1 MFKFSYID
9 VQFPTLSSPLTRAA
23 ELTLSHA
30 RYEHETATIYFT
42 NWDPTYE
49 TLSPG
54 TPVIVTLTGG
64 KSSETY
70 NMYVN
75 YIKPDLSPSKKY
87 LEVNLIGASF
97 PLKQQSQRVWSDV
110 TADRVAADI
119 AKSHNFSY
127 VAVPHPRV
135 YEQVTQAGKTDWE
148 LLVSLAKQ
156 SGYSVSAVNTSL
168 YFQPLTKSFTENRA
182 VAHYFTMTNL
192 SSKATEIYSFVPL
205 IGESIPFQD
214 AQKATVSISGIN
226 PRNKTLHSHK
236 GAKASRYTR
245 ARGTEPVFNSYN
257 TSVVAP
263 SFEISKHETD
273 AAVAR
278 NRYPYRGKV
287 VVVGTPGIR
296 PDDAVFLANIGQSY
310 SGYWTVL
317 KVEHEIENNRQF
329 VTTLHVGTDS
339 LGLAGSWDGEAP
351 VTAPNEKVSRV
362 LSPSKRKNN
371 KIPATKLA
379 KTGRGNKQSLTNH
392 FSLSSKAK
400 SAKTAGASYKWEGTP
415 VNLEKPAV
423 IEKSMPGVVRVKKR
437 SSRG

>member
-9 VQFPTLSSPLTRAA
+9 VQFPTLSTPLNRAA
-23 ELTLSHA
+23 ELLLSHG

-64 KSSETY
+64 RSSETY

-75 YIKPDLSPSKKY
+75 YIRPDLSPSKNY

-97 PLKQQSQRVWSDV
+97 PLKQQSQRVWADV

-127 VAVPHPRV
+127 VSVPHPRV
-135 YEQVTQAGKTDWE
+135 YEQITQAGKTDWE

-156 SGYSVSAVNTSL
+156 SGYSVSAVNTTL
-168 YFQPLTKSFTENRA
+168 YFQPLAQSFTEKRA
-182 VAHYFTMTNL
+182 IAHYFTMTNL
-192 SSKATEIYSFVPL
+192 SSKATEIYSFVPM
-205 IGESIPFQD
+205 IGEAIPFQD
-214 AQKATVSISGIN
+214 AKKSTVSISGID
-226 PRNKTLHSHK
+226 PRSKTPHSHR
-236 GAKASRYTR
+236 GAKATRYTR
-245 ARGTEPVFNSYN
+245 IKGTAPTFDSYD

-263 SFEISKHETD
+263 SFEVSKYETD
-273 AAVAR
+273 AAIAR
-278 NRYPYRGKV
+278 NSYPYRGKV
-287 VVVGTPGIR
+287 VVIGTPGIR
-296 PDDAVFLANIGQSY
+296 PDDAVFLANIGESY

-339 LGLAGSWDGEAP
+339 LGLSSSWQGEAP
-351 VTAPNEKVSRV
+351 VLAPNEKVSRI
-362 LSPSKRKNN
+362 LSPTKRKNN

-379 KTGRGNKQSLTNH
+379 KTGKGKKQSLTNH
-392 FSLSSKAK
+392 FSLTSKTKA
-400 SAKTAGASYKWEGTP
+400 AKTAGASYKWEGTP
-415 VNLEKPAV
+415 VNLAKPAV
-423 IEKSMPGVVRVKKR
+423 AEKKMPGIVKVKKR
-437 SSRG
+437 SKRG